1 MLCSLLLLD
10 FHFNE
15 NSCYIEKENDRL
27 NELEEES
34 ISSMTKTCA
43 DDVSYY
49 SGLIE
54 YEPEI
59 YEYLKEAEVCL
70 CLSCTNV
77 RVDPC

>member
-1 MLCSLLLLD
+1 
-10 FHFNE
+10 
-15 NSCYIEKENDRL
+15 
-27 NELEEES
+27 
-34 ISSMTKTCA
+34 MTKSCA

-49 SGLIE
+49 SGLTE

-77 RVDPC
+77 HVDPC